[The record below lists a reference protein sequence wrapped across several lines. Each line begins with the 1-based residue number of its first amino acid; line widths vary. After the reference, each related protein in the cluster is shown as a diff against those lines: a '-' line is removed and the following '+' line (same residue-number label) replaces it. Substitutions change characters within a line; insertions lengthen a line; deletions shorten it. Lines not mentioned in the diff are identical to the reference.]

1 MPYLDGQF
9 IITRKIIINTT
20 NTCFEFQ
27 FVTLAKSKPNARTA
41 APPLAL
47 RQLTEATHFD
57 SFTPHTNT
65 SKRSNLCSSSYHQ
78 IKASL
83 HRLTQKPVMKCQN
96 EQNRFVNKK
105 PKTNPSQTYALI
117 GWETTIQWPNAELP
131 RTENKKCKP
140 LYLFLSPL

>member
-27 FVTLAKSKPNARTA
+27 FATLAKSKPNARTA

-78 IKASL
+78 INSNVNQSK
-83 HRLTQKPVMKCQN
+83 LTSFNTETSDEMSKRAKSICKQKTKN
-96 EQNRFVNKK
+96 
-105 PKTNPSQTYALI
+105 
-117 GWETTIQWPNAELP
+117 
-131 RTENKKCKP
+131 
-140 LYLFLSPL
+140 